1 MLCWKHGACGLTS
14 CVVSEMRELGGMFAK
29 VNVEATLKPK
39 QKKRSF
45 ILPSLI
51 SRELNNFFI
60 FEIWVEI
67 NILFLDSF
75 NVVVGKLQKIL

>member
-1 MLCWKHGACGLTS
+1 MLCWKHGACGLRS
-14 CVVSEMRELGGMFAK
+14 CVVSEICELGDMFAK

-45 ILPSLI
+45 ILLSLI
-51 SRELNNFFI
+51 SRELNNFI

-75 NVVVGKLQKIL
+75 NVVVGKFQKML